1 VPTALSVLYRGVC
14 SCASICAEFGIR
26 RAGNAII
33 KEEGHPMTRV
43 ALLGPHRLGFDE
55 IETSVP
61 RVRPG
66 VYLLGH
72 LDHKNAFYLKAI
84 GRFDVDLQ
92 TGLRGLIG
100 SGGHFKFQVAPT
112 SRAAFEYECKLFH
125 DLRPNS
131 SIHPVRS
138 ENKDWTCP
146 YCRSMR
152 DVHRGVG

>member
-1 VPTALSVLYRGVC
+1 
-14 SCASICAEFGIR
+14 
-26 RAGNAII
+26 
-33 KEEGHPMTRV
+33 MTSV

-55 IETSVP
+55 IETAVP
-61 RVRPG
+61 RVSPG

-72 LDHKNAFYLKAI
+72 LDHKNSFYLKAI

-92 TGLRGLIG
+92 TGLRGMIG

-112 SRAAFEYECKLFH
+112 SRVAFEYECKLFH

-152 DVHRGVG
+152 DAHRVVG